1 MHHSKISPTPINI
14 QHFASTNTK
23 KTHNVKKF
31 KVFLDKILQFVTNTK
46 SPVSLLDVFQKF
58 FTFPIAEKTEI
69 TNFAD
74 VTGAES
80 PTTNL

>member
-1 MHHSKISPTPINI
+1 MSRNL
-14 QHFASTNTK
+14 
-23 KTHNVKKF
+23 KF
-31 KVFLDKILQFVTNTK
+31 FRN
-46 SPVSLLDVFQKF
+46 F

>member
-1 MHHSKISPTPINI
+1 MNT
-14 QHFASTNTK
+14 QHFESTTTK
-23 KTHNVKKF
+23 RTQNVKKF
-31 KVFLDKILQFVTNTK
+31 KVFQN
-46 SPVSLLDVFQKF
+46 F

>member
-1 MHHSKISPTPINI
+1 MNT
-14 QHFASTNTK
+14 QHFESTTTK
-23 KTHNVKKF
+23 RTQNAKKF
-31 KVFLDKILQFVTNTK
+31 K
-46 SPVSLLDVFQKF
+46 VFQKF

>member
-23 KTHNVKKF
+23 KTHNVNKF
-31 KVFLDKILQFVTNTK
+31 KVFRN
-46 SPVSLLDVFQKF
+46 F

-74 VTGAES
+74 VTGAEF

>member
-1 MHHSKISPTPINI
+1 MSRNL
-14 QHFASTNTK
+14 
-23 KTHNVKKF
+23 KF
-31 KVFLDKILQFVTNTK
+31 FRN
-46 SPVSLLDVFQKF
+46 F

-74 VTGAES
+74 VTGAEF